1 MAKPTKYATQIC
13 VGLSVLAFLGIVL
26 GFILKSALV
35 TVLFLLPVVIYEVYR
50 TEGRSTKW
58 SSWGMLGLLIMEIVL
73 IVTGVSFD
81 LVQFFGVSEKNVA
94 GYDVPLGDVKIVG
107 PVLMVVLSVILF
119 VRTRGRY
126 TRWLAVT
133 IFITAFAV
141 VYLLDPSNFSDILKF
156 GVNEVMDRL

>member
-13 VGLSVLAFLGIVL
+13 VGLSILAFLGIVL
-26 GFILKSALV
+26 GFVLKSAIV

-50 TEGRSTKW
+50 TEGKTTKL

-73 IVTGVSFD
+73 IITGVSFD
-81 LVQFFGVSEKNVA
+81 LVEFFGASEKSVA

-107 PVLMVVLSVILF
+107 PILIVVLSVILF

-126 TRWLAVT
+126 TRWLAVI
-133 IFITAFAV
+133 IFITSFAV
-141 VYLLDPSNFSDILKF
+141 VYLLDPANFSDILKF
-156 GVNEVMDRL
+156 GVDEVMNQV